1 MSLCQMFMISGVR
14 IGIALLEVANITTDH
29 PLSAKYENV
38 VSTVRYLGQ
47 HYTDLS
53 DQENFLV
60 PVTCLC
66 SIKQCVSCR
75 LLVQLLMGPW
85 LAVAADNLA

>member
-1 MSLCQMFMISGVR
+1 MPSL
-14 IGIALLEVANITTDH
+14 GIVLLEVANITTDH

-38 VSTVRYLGQ
+38 VSTEVRYLGQ

-66 SIKQCVSCR
+66 SIKQRVSCR
-75 LLVQLLMGPW
+75 LLVQLLMGPC
-85 LAVAADNLA
+85 LAVAADNLALLFGF